1 MRNTWRSLLLAASLA
16 AQQDAWAA
24 KAEKPVEKPRE
35 ALDEIHQRLES
46 LKKELGTSTEAHA
59 EAADELKKSEKA
71 ISEANRKLHDLDQ
84 QQRESNDALQSLQQ
98 KKSAH
103 ETELA
108 QQQTL
113 LNQQLYQQY
122 LHGQPSQVQVFLQQQ
137 DPNTA
142 ARQLHYY
149 RYVSRARSDLIASV
163 QSNISK
169 VDMLNAETSKT
180 LERLDS
186 LKDQQEK
193 ERQELQRQKGE
204 RDKLVKQLSSKI
216 SAQRNEIDKLKRDEQ
231 RLTQLME
238 RLAKAAREQAAREKA
253 AREKAERDAAR
264 QAAKEQQADKSTGTP
279 LKITRKPSTSVGRND
294 TLPSNAF
301 DGTNFASL
309 KGKLNLPVR
318 GEITNRFGS
327 SREDTGISWKGLFI
341 KASEGSEVKAV
352 ASGQVVFA
360 DWLRGFGNLM
370 IIDHGNG
377 YMSLY
382 GNNHALLKRAGENVK
397 GGDTVAAVGNSGGNE
412 QHGVYFEL
420 RYQSKP
426 FDPLSWSV
434 IK

>member
-1 MRNTWRSLLLAASLA
+1 MRNSWRILLLAASLA
-16 AQQDAWAA
+16 AQQNALAA
-24 KAEKPVEKPRE
+24 KTDKPVEKPKE

-46 LKKELGTSTEAHA
+46 LKKELDSSKEAHA
-59 EAADELKKSEKA
+59 EAADGLKKSEKA
-71 ISEANRKLHDLDQ
+71 ISEANRKLNDLNQ
-84 QQRESNDALQSLQQ
+84 QQRESNEKLQALEQQ
-98 KKSAH
+98 RSAH
-103 ETELA
+103 ETELG
-108 QQQTL
+108 QQQKL
-113 LNQQLYQQY
+113 LSQQFYQQY
-122 LHGQPSQVQVFLQQQ
+122 LKGQPSQVQVFLQQQ
-137 DPNTA
+137 DPNSA

-149 RYVSRARSDLIASV
+149 RYVSRARNQLIASV

-169 VDMLNAETSKT
+169 LELLNAETSQT

-193 ERQELQRQKGE
+193 ERQELQHQKTE

-253 AREKAERDAAR
+253 AREKAEREAAR
-264 QAAKEQQADKSTGTP
+264 QAKEQQADKSTGMP
-279 LKITRKPSTSVGRND
+279 PKNTRKPSTSVGRND

-301 DGTNFASL
+301 DGTSFASL

-341 KASEGSEVKAV
+341 KANEGSDVKAV

-370 IIDHGNG
+370 IIDHGSG

-382 GNNHALLKRAGENVK
+382 GNNQALLKQAGENVK

-434 IK
+434 VK